1 MPEYLYPGVYVEE
14 TDTGNKPIEGV
25 STSTVGFLGIAE
37 RGPAIAT
44 FITSYADFQ
53 RSFGSYYTYYT
64 DATGKPVAASAAGS
78 VANQAY
84 LAYAV
89 EGFFLNGGLRC
100 WIARVTA
107 LDTANGGKGAAV
119 TATVTSGAIKIS
131 AAGPG
136 ANGSQIAYMIT
147 AAGLNN
153 ASLFRLS
160 LYYWSSAT
168 DAQTAVTS
176 FQAAVKAST
185 AATLP
190 GILVST
196 PNPAPTQTEVFD
208 NLSYN
213 PNSSTYYVGTVNGG
227 SDLVTVAAAAPGA
240 VAATNNLA
248 LLTSG
253 TDGSVALVLADFEGA
268 TDSNGLNPSGLLA
281 LSAVDDISLLCC
293 PDESSQPANS
303 VAGQLQIA
311 CETLKDR
318 FAILQSAPQPGKPSG
333 VTPSVNSEY
342 AAFYYPWLNIVN
354 PTTNV
359 TTLIPPGGHIAG
371 IYARSDTNE
380 NVAKDPA
387 NEQIL
392 GIDSLQL
399 SIDNQTQA
407 ILNPIGVN
415 CLRFFK
421 GQGNLVW
428 GGRTTSSDPDW
439 QYISVRRLFIYI
451 EKSIQQGTQWVVFE
465 PNDATTWARVV
476 RSVSDFLTGLWMQDM
491 LQGATKEQAFFV
503 RCDNTTMTQA
513 DIENGRLIVL
523 VGIAPVY
530 PAEFV
535 IFRIGQW
542 SGGSSV
548 TES

>member
-14 TDTGNKPIEGV
+14 VDTGNKPIEGV
-25 STSTVGFLGIAE
+25 STSTTGFLGIAE
-37 RGPAIAT
+37 RGPVTAT
-44 FITSYADFQ
+44 FVTSYTEFQ
-53 RSFGSYYTYYT
+53 RSFGTYYTYT
-64 DATGKPVAASAAGS
+64 AGGQP
-78 VANQAY
+78 AQAY

-107 LDTANGGKGAAV
+107 LDAAHGGAGKAA
-119 TATVTSGAIKIS
+119 TATATSTAITIN

-136 ANGSQIAYMIT
+136 ATGSQIGFMISP
-147 AAGLNN
+147 AGNSYVSSAGTPVN
-153 ASLFRLS
+153 QTLFRLTV
-160 LYYWSSAT
+160 YYWSSAALANQAMT
-168 DAQTAVTS
+168 AFNAAVT
-176 FQAAVKAST
+176 AAS

-190 GILVST
+190 GVLAST
-196 PNPAPTQTEVFD
+196 PNPAPAQTEVFD
-208 NLSYN
+208 NLSSD
-213 PNSSTYYVGTVNGG
+213 PNSSVYYVGVVNGG
-227 SDLVTVAAAAPGA
+227 SDLVTVAAAT
-240 VAATNNLA
+240 AAQPTNTNAIA
-248 LLTSG
+248 LLTGGSDG
-253 TDGSVALVLADFEGA
+253 TVQLTLSDFAGNNTNPEAPIGLAALA
-268 TDSNGLNPSGLLA
+268 
-281 LSAVDDISLLCC
+281 AVDEISLLCC
-293 PDESSQPANS
+293 PDESSQPIGQ
-303 VAGQLQIA
+303 VAGQLQQV
-311 CETLKDR
+311 CESLKDR
-318 FAILQSAPQPGKPSG
+318 FAILQSLPQAGGPSS
-333 VTPSVNSEY
+333 VTPSVISEY
-342 AAFYYPWLNIVN
+342 AAFYYPWLNVVN
-354 PTTNV
+354 PTTNL
-359 TTLIPPGGHIAG
+359 TTLIPPCGHIAG
-371 IYARSDTNE
+371 IYARSDNDE

-392 GIDSLQL
+392 GIDSIQL
-399 SIDNQTQA
+399 PINNQLQA

-415 CLRFFK
+415 CLRYFK

-428 GGRTTSSDPDW
+428 GGRTTSSDSDW

-465 PNDATTWARVV
+465 QNDPTTWARVV

-491 LQGATKEQAFFV
+491 LMGATKDQAFFV

-523 VGIAPVY
+523 VGVAPVY

-542 SGGSSV
+542 SGGASV